1 MNQLL
6 PVRMLLQH
14 VYCKRLF
21 YLEWIDG
28 EFAHNKY
35 TVEGTFVHRNVD
47 TTGEKTTW
55 EKTMEKKTSVSL
67 SCETER
73 ITGKIDLIETTDGF
87 VQPVEIKRGVLP
99 DRGPWFDHMIQVTA
113 YAMLLRSAGKEVKE
127 GILYYAASKKRAVIE
142 ITEGRINITRKC
154 IKEAFETAA
163 CSISPEPLQD
173 SKKCENCSLNNI
185 CMPDEYWAIKDN
197 KESGRRIISARD
209 DGIPLYVQDQGAH
222 ISRTQNRL
230 KVFLGKQSLGEIL
243 LHETSQV
250 CIMGNIQI
258 TTQAVHACMNNDIPI
273 LHFTSGGY
281 FLGVSQPL
289 STKSARVRIHQAEI
303 SQKEDEKLNIA
314 KEIVEAKIRN
324 QRTILKRNARNL
336 DEQVIKDM
344 ASLAARVKNADNF
357 QALLGFEG
365 AAAKLYF
372 QNFNRMLKTKNTYTF
387 DLKTRN
393 RRPPKD
399 PINAMLS
406 YAYGMLVKDCTV
418 ALAAAGFEPC
428 LGIYHQ
434 QRPGRPALAL
444 DLMEPFRSILADSA
458 VIYAINNNMVK
469 PRDFVI
475 GIGSVTMKPEA
486 RKAVIQSYEKRMEQL
501 ITHPVFDYRISYRRV
516 LEVEARLLSRHIAG
530 ELDAYSC
537 FTTR

>member
-1 MNQLL
+1 MSQLL

-21 YLEWIDG
+21 YLEWVDG
-28 EFAHNKY
+28 EFAQNKY
-35 TVEGTFVHRNVD
+35 TIEGTFTHRNVD
-47 TTGEKTTW
+47 TNGERTEYEKTL
-55 EKTMEKKTSVSL
+55 EKRTSVSL
-67 SCETER
+67 SSEEEG
-73 ITGKIDLIETTDGF
+73 ITGRIDLIETKDGF

-99 DRGPWFDHMIQVTA
+99 DRGPWFDHMVQVTA
-113 YAMLLRSAGKEVKE
+113 YSLLLRSVGKQVKD
-127 GILYYAASKKRAVIE
+127 GILYYAKSKRRVVVE
-142 ITEGRINITRKC
+142 ITQGRLNATRKC
-154 IKEAFETAA
+154 IQEAKETALLPKA
-163 CSISPEPLQD
+163 PEPLRD
-173 SKKCENCSLNNI
+173 SKKCEKCSLNNI
-185 CMPDEYWAIKDN
+185 CLPDEYWAIKES
-197 KESGRRIISARD
+197 KETQRRIISARD

-222 ISRTQNRL
+222 ISRTENRL

-258 TTQAVHACMNNDIPI
+258 TTQAVHACMSNDIPI

-289 STKSARVRIHQAEI
+289 STKSARVRIHQAEL
-303 SQKEDEKLNIA
+303 STNEELKLRIA
-314 KEIVEAKIRN
+314 REIVEAKIRN
-324 QRTILKRNARNL
+324 QRTILNRNARNL

-344 ASLAARVKNADNF
+344 ATLAARVKTSENIQN
-357 QALLGFEG
+357 LLGLEG
-365 AAAKLYF
+365 ASARLYF
-372 QNFNRMLKTKNTYTF
+372 QNFNSMLKTKNTYTF

-399 PINAMLS
+399 PVNAMLS

-418 ALAAAGFEPC
+418 ALSAAGFEPC

-469 PRDFVI
+469 PRDFVK
-475 GIGSVTMKPEA
+475 GIDSVTMKPGA
-486 RKAVIQSYEKRMEQL
+486 RKAVIQAYEKRMEQL

-516 LEVEARLLSRHIAG
+516 LEVEARLLSRFISG
-530 ELDAYSC
+530 ELETYSC

>member
-28 EFAHNKY
+28 EFAHSKY

-55 EKTMEKKTSVSL
+55 EKSMEKKTSVSL
-67 SCETER
+67 SCEVER
-73 ITGKIDLIETTDGF
+73 ITGKIDLIETTDGL

-113 YAMLLRSAGKEVKE
+113 YAMLLRSAGKQVKE
-127 GILYYAASKKRAVIE
+127 GILYYAGSKKRAVIE
-142 ITEGRINITRKC
+142 ITEGRVSITRKC
-154 IKEAFETAA
+154 ITEAFETAA
-163 CSISPEPLQD
+163 FATPPEPLQD

-185 CMPDEYWAIKDN
+185 CLPDEYWAIKDK

-281 FLGVSQPL
+281 FLGLSQPL
-289 STKSARVRIHQAEI
+289 STKSARVRIHQAAI
-303 SQKEDEKLNIA
+303 STKEEEKLRIA
-314 KEIVEAKIRN
+314 REIVEAKIRN

-336 DEQVIKDM
+336 DEQVTKDM

-357 QALLGFEG
+357 QTLLGLEG

-372 QNFNRMLKTKNTYTF
+372 QNFNQMLKTKNSYTF
-387 DLKTRN
+387 DLQTRN

-399 PINAMLS
+399 PVNAMLS

-418 ALAAAGFEPC
+418 ALVAAGFEPC
-428 LGIYHQ
+428 LGVYHQ

-444 DLMEPFRSILADSA
+444 DLMEPFRPILADSA

-469 PRDFVI
+469 PKDFMK
-475 GIGSVTMKPEA
+475 GINSVTMKQEA

-516 LEVEARLLSRHIAG
+516 LEVEARMLSRYIAG
-530 ELDAYSC
+530 ELDTYSC